1 MVMSDYRKYKMRVMK
16 EFGVEITEELQNK
29 IATAKTKIQADQIA
43 RTAILK
49 TLYNE

>member
-1 MVMSDYRKYKMRVMK
+1 MTEYREYKMRVLK
-16 EFGVEITEELQNK
+16 EFGVEITEELRNK
-29 IATAKTKIQADQIA
+29 IETAKTKIQIDQIA